1 LYHNRVTP
9 LLLALSISA
18 PAQLP
23 TLQAKGTQLLN
34 PQGKSVIL
42 KGVNVGNWFV
52 IEPWMLDW
60 SGIPD
65 HPADQYEIE
74 NLLAKRFGESE
85 KNRLMDLY
93 YSNWITARD
102 FKIIKS
108 FGFNV
113 VRLPVQYR
121 MFEDDAQPF
130 KLKKEAFK
138 WTDRAIKLAADQ
150 GLYTILDMHGAQGGQ
165 SVYDHTGRSGQNKL
179 WTDPENGK
187 RLAWLWG
194 ELAKKYKNNSAV
206 VAYDVFNEPYG
217 GSYEGIKNIFSQSY
231 KTIRAQDQNKL
242 IFAMGFY
249 DGFSFYGTP
258 TENNWKN
265 VGYQMHYYPGMFGNG
280 DPTPLTHAKH
290 VNFLETLPAQLKP
303 FNSNFLIGE
312 MNVVFAAAG
321 GGPLM
326 RKYYDLHAKNG
337 WHTTMWSYKV
347 QSQSGGIGTDTWGM
361 VSNKN
366 PLPSINLR
374 TDSKAKIEQYFKSFS
389 TMPYDINEP
398 LRKALTAKTPPPV
411 SLPSI
416 PKPRTTAPQQT
427 IPGFQA
433 TDIGGALKGG
443 IELLNPNEFNLFG
456 GGNDIWGAQDSFRF
470 LHKTVTGDFTLTT
483 QIPAIENLQTYT
495 KAGIMARASLD
506 HQSNHFMI
514 TAFPTGELQVAWRSA
529 ADKVTEAFDP
539 KQFLPPPN
547 LFLKIQRS
555 GSTFIASSSQDG
567 STWKVLHQQE
577 LPNIPQTLE
586 VGAISLSHD
595 NGQLVKIRYKNFQ
608 IQQD

>member
-1 LYHNRVTP
+1 VTP
-9 LLLALSISA
+9 LLLALSLSA
-18 PAQLP
+18 PAQQLP
-23 TLQAKGTQLLN
+23 TLQANGARLLDPKGK
-34 PQGKSVIL
+34 PVIL

-52 IEPWMLDW
+52 IEPWMLD
-60 SGIPD
+60 ITDAPD
-65 HPADQYEIE
+65 HPADQYQIE
-74 NLLAKRFGESE
+74 TILAERFGQAE
-85 KNRLMDLY
+85 KDRLMNIY

-121 MFEDDAQPF
+121 MYEDDAQPY
-130 KLKKEAFK
+130 KLKKDAFK
-138 WTDRAIKLAADQ
+138 WTDHAIKLAADQ

-179 WTDPENGK
+179 WTDPENPK
-187 RLAWLWG
+187 RLAWLWS
-194 ELAKKYKNNSAV
+194 ELAKKYKNNPAV

-217 GSYEGIKNIFSQSY
+217 GSYEGIKAVFSQSY
-231 KTIRAQDQNKL
+231 KTIREHDKNKL

-290 VNFLETLPAQLKP
+290 INFLQTLPAQLKP

-312 MNVVFAAAG
+312 MNVVFAGAG

-326 RKYYDLHAKNG
+326 RNYYDLHSKNG

-347 QSQSGGIGTDTWGM
+347 HKKTGGLGADTWGM
-361 VSNKN
+361 VGNKN
-366 PLPSINLR
+366 PLPTLNFR
-374 TDSKAKIEQYFKSFS
+374 TDSKAQIEQYFKTFS
-389 TMPYDINEP
+389 TMPYEINEP

-411 SLPSI
+411 NLPAI
-416 PKPRTTAPQQT
+416 PKPRVTAPQQAV
-427 IPGFQA
+427 PGWQA
-433 TDIGGALKGG
+433 TDIGGSFKGG
-443 IELLNPNEFNLFG
+443 IELITNNDFNLFG

-483 QIPAIENLQTYT
+483 QIPSIENIHNYT
-495 KAGIMARASLD
+495 KAGLMARADLTN
-506 HQSNHFMI
+506 QSNHFMI

-539 KQFLPPPN
+539 KQFLAPPN
-547 LFLKIQRS
+547 LFVKIQRA
-555 GSTFIASSSQDG
+555 GTKFTASSSTDG
-567 STWKVLHQQE
+567 TNWKVIHTQD
-577 LPNIPQTLE
+577 LPNLPQTLE

-595 NGQLVKIRYKNFQ
+595 NGQLVKIRYKNLNLS
-608 IQQD
+608 QD